1 MNSSAPQDLD
11 TSQVDACITLLRELA
26 GDRDRLYQ
34 LDAGRRRA
42 LLVAA
47 GELSRPARDVLIAS
61 ARARRKNE
69 RRERKRRDIALLAAT
84 GMRAA
89 QRASLPPDL
98 PRLAAADGDGDL
110 GPELAEARSC
120 YVCKAGYR
128 RVHYFYHSMCPACA
142 RLNHAKRQQTAD
154 LRGRVALVTGARVKI
169 GFQTVLSLLRA
180 GAHVVATTRFPR
192 DAAARYAREP
202 DHAAWADRLDLH
214 GLDLRHTPSVEV
226 FAAHLERRLARLDF
240 LVNNAAQTVRRPPA
254 FYAHLLA
261 GEDRPA
267 AAAASPMLAAH
278 DTLCAELRGATGG
291 QPDGIVSWRG
301 GDPALGLLAA
311 PALSQLPLTP
321 DDRDELGFQPG
332 ELDLDL
338 QQVDRRAVNSWR
350 LALAEVPVP
359 EILEVH
365 LVNAIAPCVLTGRLR
380 RLMERQHTGDKHVVN
395 VSAMEAQ
402 FSRKK
407 KTDKHPHTNM
417 AKAALNMMTRTSAVD
432 YARAG
437 IFMNSV
443 DTGWVTDE
451 DPLHHVDRKQEV
463 HDFHPPLD
471 AVDGAARVLDPI
483 YTGFA
488 TGRHPWGLFLK
499 DYRSVDW

>member
-1 MNSSAPQDLD
+1 
-11 TSQVDACITLLRELA
+11 
-26 GDRDRLYQ
+26 
-34 LDAGRRRA
+34 
-42 LLVAA
+42 
-47 GELSRPARDVLIAS
+47 
-61 ARARRKNE
+61 
-69 RRERKRRDIALLAAT
+69 
-84 GMRAA
+84 
-89 QRASLPPDL
+89 
-98 PRLAAADGDGDL
+98 
-110 GPELAEARSC
+110 
-120 YVCKAGYR
+120 
-128 RVHYFYHSMCPACA
+128 VHFFYHSMCPDCA

-154 LRGRVALVTGARVKI
+154 LRGRVALVTGARLKI
-169 GFQTVLSLLRA
+169 GYQTALSLLRA
-180 GAHVVATTRFPR
+180 GAHVIATTRFPR
-192 DAAARYAREP
+192 DAASRYAREP
-202 DHAAWADRLDLH
+202 DAATWTGRLDIH

-226 FAAHLERRLARLDF
+226 FAAHLDRRLGRLDF
-240 LVNNAAQTVRRPPA
+240 LINNAAQTVRRPPG

-261 GEDRPA
+261 GEQGPVGPLARA
-267 AAAASPMLAAH
+267 MLAAH
-278 DTLCAELRGATGG
+278 QDLCAELRGGTGG
-291 QPDGIVSWRG
+291 AEDAIVAWRG

-311 PALSQLPLTP
+311 PALTQLPLTP
-321 DDRDELGFQPG
+321 DDQEQLGFPPG
-332 ELDLDL
+332 ELDLDA
-338 QQVDRRAVNSWR
+338 QQVDRRRVNSWR
-350 LALAEVPVP
+350 LALAEVPAA
-359 EILEVH
+359 ELLEVH
-365 LVNAIAPCVLTGRLR
+365 LVNAIAPFILTSRLR
-380 RLMERQHTGDKHVVN
+380 PLMERQRTDDKHVVN

-432 YARAG
+432 FARAG

-471 AVDGAARVLDPI
+471 AVDGAARVLDPL